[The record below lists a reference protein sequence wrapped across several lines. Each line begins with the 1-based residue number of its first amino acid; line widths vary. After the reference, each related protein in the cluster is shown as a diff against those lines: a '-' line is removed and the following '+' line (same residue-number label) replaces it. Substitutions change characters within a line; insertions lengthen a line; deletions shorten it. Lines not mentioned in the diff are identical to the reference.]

1 MPRPPLTLALGALL
15 AACTP
20 AAAPEPPAAPAPAT
34 EAGASVTPATDD
46 WVEKISP
53 DPVADTVARLTA
65 AIEASPASLVAV
77 VDHRANAAK
86 AGLELPET
94 TVVIFGNPAVGTPL
108 MQANQRAA
116 LDLPLEILV
125 WRDGQTTRIG
135 YLSAP
140 ALAARYG
147 IAPSHP
153 SIAAMS
159 AALNKLSDAA
169 AGTTPPA

>member
-1 MPRPPLTLALGALL
+1 MTRLPLTLTLGALL

-20 AAAPEPPAAPAPAT
+20 AAAPETPPAPAPAT
-34 EAGASVTPATDD
+34 DVSAPATRSAED
-46 WVEKISP
+46 WVEKTSP
-53 DPVADTVARLTA
+53 DPVPVTVARLTA

-77 VDHRANAAK
+77 VDHRANAAR

-108 MQANQRAA
+108 MQANRRAA
-116 LDLPLEILV
+116 LDLPLEVLV
-125 WRDGQTTRIG
+125 WRDGDVTRIG
-135 YLSAP
+135 YLPAP

-147 IAPSHP
+147 IGPGHP
-153 SIAAMS
+153 AVAAMS
-159 AALNKLSDAA
+159 AALNKLTDAA